1 MRVGF
6 LFNHYAVHQV
16 FHAAPYAFELSRSHP
31 GFEVVLACSTNAE
44 LGLVRRIGHLYPGH
58 RCELERLR
66 APRLYRAVDPIV
78 QKWSLLRKEMVLRHN
93 LDFFRSLDALVAPER
108 HCFKLRSRYGLE
120 DLLLIH
126 ARHGAGDRKGGFDSR
141 SGVFDLTMLPG
152 QKYVDRLSELG
163 LLDPDSYVITGWP
176 KFDVVRDL
184 RCEAP
189 QLFENDH
196 PVVVYNPHF
205 DQRVSSWKP
214 MGLQVLDFFAE
225 HRDYNLIFAPHVVLF
240 KRSRRHRAVLPRHY
254 EKLPNLWID
263 KGSEASSNMSY
274 MLAADI
280 YLGDASSQVYEFLLE
295 PRPCIF
301 LNGHRVDW
309 HGDPFYYH
317 WTLGQVVDDV
327 PGQLGQALAR
337 AARTHAGFLLPQRA
351 AFAYTFLRD
360 CEQSAARRGADAI
373 AEFLERRKCKSPRVG
388 SAGAMRAAVGDGL
401 TRCGR

>member
-6 LFNHYAVHQV
+6 LFNHYALHQV
-16 FHAAPYAFELSRSHP
+16 FHAAPYAFELSRNHP

-44 LGLVRRIGHLYPGH
+44 LALVRRIGRLYPGH
-58 RCELERLR
+58 RCEFKRLR
-66 APRLYRAVDPIV
+66 APKLYRVVDPIV

-93 LDFFRSLDALVAPER
+93 LGFFRSLDGLVAPER
-108 HCFKLRSRYGLE
+108 HCFRLRSHHGLE
-120 DLLLIH
+120 DLSLIH

-152 QKYVDRLSELG
+152 QKYVDRLGELG
-163 LLDPDSYVITGWP
+163 LLDPDRYVITGWP

-184 RCEAP
+184 RCDAP
-189 QLFENDH
+189 PLFENDN

-240 KRSRRHRAVLPRHY
+240 KRSRRHRAVLPGHY

-263 KGSEASSNMSY
+263 KGSSASCDMSY

-280 YLGDASSQVYEFLLE
+280 YLGDVSSQIYEFLLE

-301 LNGHRVDW
+301 LNGHRTDW
-309 HGDPFYYH
+309 RADPFYFH

-327 PGQLGQALAR
+327 TGQLGPALAR

-351 AFAYTFLRD
+351 AFAYTFRQD
-360 CEQSAARRGADAI
+360 GDQSAARRGADAI
-373 AEFLERRKCKSPRVG
+373 AEFLERRCHNALW
-388 SAGAMRAAVGDGL
+388 AGPAAAVAGSEQPGH
-401 TRCGR
+401 GR